1 MTLRGSSAN
10 AEGGW
15 DAYKD
20 AIGGPVGLLVAL
32 PGEDQ
37 GLWNGTGPSVVKD
50 VFAAPRGGL
59 GGEPSWGS
67 WERSTRLLGHGMP
80 WEESSGREGE
90 VWMKGGPEGCSK
102 FLLDLRRKLNMFGDE
117 SGARMWG

>member
-1 MTLRGSSAN
+1 MRLNVVGFLLRFWFARWPRTEPWVTLRGSSAN

-15 DAYKD
+15 DAYKE

-32 PGEDQ
+32 PGEDH

-80 WEESSGREGE
+80 
-90 VWMKGGPEGCSK
+90 
-102 FLLDLRRKLNMFGDE
+102 
-117 SGARMWG
+117 